1 LDHGPRGPDNVD
13 SVRMQPVDAATEVLL
28 APLLREDTV
37 PGIESDSS
45 SVVAVDRP
53 DEDVWGLLERQKRTF
68 DLAMAASKMG
78 TWRYTI
84 ADNICVYD
92 ENAQRLYG
100 LTEARFLHD
109 EEGVKDK
116 FHPDDMDLM
125 WSRVAKALDP
135 LGDGRYDV
143 EYRVR
148 QVDGSW
154 RWLSAW
160 GLVEFDGE
168 GPDRK
173 PVAITGASRDLTERK
188 EAEAFQ
194 RLLLNELKHR
204 VKNTLAT
211 IQAITTQTLATAP
224 DLPSAREALEQ
235 RIVSMARAH
244 DLLIDRSWSNAG
256 LEEVVARALQAFCP
270 AQLSISG
277 DDLEISPR
285 QTLALSMA
293 LHELATNATKYGALS
308 RAGGRVSVRWEK
320 DGDKLRLDWEESGGP
335 AVSPPAHKGFGSR
348 LIERLLASELGG
360 EVKLDYDPDGVRCA
374 ITAQL

>member
-1 LDHGPRGPDNVD
+1 MDHGPRGPDNVD

-53 DEDVWGLLERQKRTF
+53 DEDVWELLERQKRTF

-125 WSRVAKALDP
+125 WSRVARALDP

-148 QVDGSW
+148 QVDGTW

-360 EVKLDYDPDGVRCA
+360 EVKLDYDPAGVRCA

>member
-1 LDHGPRGPDNVD
+1 MDHGPRGPDNVD

-53 DEDVWGLLERQKRTF
+53 DEDVWELLERQKRTF

-148 QVDGSW
+148 QVDGTW

>member
-53 DEDVWGLLERQKRTF
+53 DEDVWELLERQKRTF

>member
-1 LDHGPRGPDNVD
+1 
-13 SVRMQPVDAATEVLL
+13 MQPVDAATEVLL

-53 DEDVWGLLERQKRTF
+53 DEDVWELLERQKRTF

-148 QVDGSW
+148 QVDGTW

>member
-1 LDHGPRGPDNVD
+1 MDHGPRGPDNVD

-28 APLLREDTV
+28 TPLLREDTV

>member
-1 LDHGPRGPDNVD
+1 LDHGPRGPDNID

-360 EVKLDYDPDGVRCA
+360 EVKLDYDPAGVRCA